1 MEAVMAEF
9 GTFDAKN
16 RLSELLTRAEAGE
29 EISITRYGKV
39 IARIVPAE
47 NDNDRREKA
56 RAAVERIRAMR
67 KSLPADTMKGLTIRE
82 LYTEG
87 QK

>member
-47 NDNDRREKA
+47 NDKRPVLQWSGFEPCA
-56 RAAVERIRAMR
+56 RVC
-67 KSLPADTMKGLTIRE
+67 LLTP
-82 LYTEG
+82 
-87 QK
+87 